1 MKFAYTWGS
10 ILVVVAA
17 SVTGDILVSL
27 AMKQVGDL
35 GHVYR
40 ERGFWCTVKAVMGNG
55 TLWAGVCFMALAFFA
70 LLFAPCRPCIRRSNV
85 CWQRTDGKGVPSR
98 ERGPSPL
105 DCRPSGRRGSSS
117 CRRLGP
123 SRDGCHPERGP
134 LRCGCH
140 PERGRKWGPHDAP
153 VLRVMGCSSVRVEG
167 PFV

>member
-1 MKFAYTWGS
+1 MRLGYTWGS

-70 LLFAPCRPCIRRSNV
+70 LLFALSWADVSLVAPASAALTYVGNALTAKVFLRENVDRRRWIAALLV
-85 CWQRTDGKGVPSR
+85 AAGV
-98 ERGPSPL
+98 
-105 DCRPSGRRGSSS
+105 
-117 CRRLGP
+117 
-123 SRDGCHPERGP
+123 
-134 LRCGCH
+134 
-140 PERGRKWGPHDAP
+140 
-153 VLRVMGCSSVRVEG
+153 VLVAT
-167 PFV
+167 

>member
-1 MKFAYTWGS
+1 MRLGYTWGS

-70 LLFAPCRPCIRRSNV
+70 LLFALSWADVSLVAPASAALTYVGNALTAKVFLRENVDRRRWIAALLV
-85 CWQRTDGKGVPSR
+85 AAGV
-98 ERGPSPL
+98 
-105 DCRPSGRRGSSS
+105 
-117 CRRLGP
+117 
-123 SRDGCHPERGP
+123 
-134 LRCGCH
+134 
-140 PERGRKWGPHDAP
+140 
-153 VLRVMGCSSVRVEG
+153 VLVAS
-167 PFV
+167 